1 MMALPAYMTAS
12 EKVAYYGLRIFVG
25 LVLLFLVA
33 PILAIMPL
41 SFNSE
46 SFFSYPLPGYSLKW
60 YFGESG
66 FFTNERWTGAV
77 KLSIILALST
87 TILATCLGTLAA
99 LGLSR
104 ANIPGRATIM
114 AILISP
120 MIVPV
125 IISAIGLFFFYAS
138 VGLNGTLVG
147 IILAHTALATPFVVI
162 TVTAT
167 LMSFDRTLMRAGAS
181 LGAKPYTV
189 FFKVVMPLILPG
201 VISGALFAFV
211 TSFDEVIVI
220 LFIGG
225 PEQRTLPRQM
235 FSGIREQI
243 SPTITAAA
251 SVLIVFSTLLLIAV
265 ELLRRRGERLR
276 GIRPS

>member
-1 MMALPAYMTAS
+1 L
-12 EKVAYYGLRIFVG
+12 
-25 LVLLFLVA
+25 
-33 PILAIMPL
+33 
-41 SFNSE
+41 
-46 SFFSYPLPGYSLKW
+46 
-60 YFGESG
+60 
-66 FFTNERWTGAV
+66 
-77 KLSIILALST
+77 KLSVIVALAT
-87 TILATCLGTLAA
+87 TFLATCLGTLAA

-104 ANIPGRATIM
+104 SNIPGRAAIM
-114 AILISP
+114 AVLISP

-125 IISAIGLFFFYAS
+125 IISAIGLFFFYAYTN
-138 VGLNGTLVG
+138 LNGTLVG

-181 LGAKPYTV
+181 LGGAPHTV
-189 FFKVVMPLILPG
+189 FFKVVLPLILPG

-235 FSGIREQI
+235 FAGIREQI

-251 SVLIVFSTLLLIAV
+251 SVLIVFSTIMLVTV

-276 GIRPS
+276 GIKA

>member
-1 MMALPAYMTAS
+1 MALPAYMTTG
-12 EKVAYYGLRIFVG
+12 EKLSYYGLRVFVG
-25 LVLLFLVA
+25 LVLLFLIA

-46 SFFSYPLPGYSLKW
+46 SFFSYPMPGYSLKW
-60 YFGESG
+60 YVGENG
-66 FFTNERWTGAV
+66 FFTNDRWISAV
-77 KLSIILALST
+77 KLSFILAFAT
-87 TILATCLGTLAA
+87 TILATGLGTLAA

-104 ANIPGRATIM
+104 ARIPGRAAIM

-138 VGLNGTLVG
+138 VGLNGTLTG

-181 LGAKPYTV
+181 LGAHPTRV

-251 SVLIVFSTLLLIAV
+251 SVLIVFSTLLLITI